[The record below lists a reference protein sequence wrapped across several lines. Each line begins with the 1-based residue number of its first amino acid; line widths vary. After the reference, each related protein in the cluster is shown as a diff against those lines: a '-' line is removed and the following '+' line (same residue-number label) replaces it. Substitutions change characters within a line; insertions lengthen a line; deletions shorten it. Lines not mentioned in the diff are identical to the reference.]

1 MSMSLTAREEW
12 MKIRRQ
18 AVTGR
23 WGRPFAVLGAAAALV
38 LSAQAIAQTKFDRS
52 RTVIFANGGVV
63 ATLDPMRTDYAQ
75 TSFIASTLYDTLV
88 TYDSSG
94 KLVGQLAETFELAK
108 DAKSIDV
115 RLRPGAVFH
124 DGTPV
129 TVNDVAY
136 TLDRLKRL
144 GLGIASQI
152 DGYDKTTV
160 ADARTLTIHLSRPD
174 SLFPGALSKV
184 YILEAKLAAANA
196 GTDDAQGWL
205 QSHDAGSG
213 PYVFSGRRNADIVVS
228 QFPGYWNKVA
238 GRPEQIVFRRIDEGG
253 TQRDELLA
261 GNIDLAVLGM
271 GYRDAALL
279 DKGGRVKDAH
289 LKPELQTNIIFNTR
303 TGPTA
308 DARVRRAIRLAYD
321 YQGGLDAI
329 RQGAGVIAN
338 GPLPSTMICRPD
350 LPAAHRDVA
359 EAKRLLAEAGVKN
372 LQLTMRFQPTVEVQR
387 LEATLLQSNLAEIG
401 VQLKLE
407 PISFAAYLASVA
419 RFDTIPQMMLLDDFA
434 QFPDPGAI
442 LLRGYRSDA
451 VGTNRGGYSNPKVDA
466 LLDAA
471 KASSDAAKRCDLYK
485 QVQVILDR
493 DSVIMPLYT
502 VGRPA
507 MYRPQQIQ
515 TPQVNKVVF
524 PLAPAD
530 LRLATKP

>member
-1 MSMSLTAREEW
+1 MEGHL
-12 MKIRRQ
+12 
-18 AVTGR
+18 GR
-23 WGRPFAVLGAAAALV
+23 WAPRGIPLAVLGTMAMAMALPGHV
-38 LSAQAIAQTKFDRS
+38 TAQVKFDRS
-52 RTVIFANGGVV
+52 KTVIFANGGVV

-75 TSFIASTLYDTLV
+75 TSFVASTLYDTLV
-88 TYDSSG
+88 TYDKSG
-94 KLVGQLAETFELAK
+94 KLVGQLAETFEVAG
-108 DAKSIDV
+108 DVKSINV
-115 RLRPGAVFH
+115 LLRAGVVFH
-124 DGTPV
+124 DGSPV
-129 TVNDVAY
+129 TAQDVAY

-160 ADARTLTIHLSRPD
+160 HDARRLTIHLAKPD

-184 YILEAKLAAANA
+184 YILEAKLVAANA
-196 GTDDAQGWL
+196 GADDAQGWL

-213 PYVFSGRRNADIVVS
+213 PYILAGRRNADIVVS
-228 QFPGYWNKVA
+228 QFPGYWNKA
-238 GRPEQIVFRRIDEGG
+238 DGRPGQIVFRRIDEGA
-253 TQRDELLA
+253 TQRDELRA
-261 GNIDLAVLGM
+261 GNVDLAVLGM

-279 DKGGRVKDAH
+279 DKEGRVKDAR
-289 LKPELQTNIIFNTR
+289 LKPELQTNIFFNTR

-321 YQGGLDAI
+321 YQGGLAAI
-329 RQGAGVIAN
+329 RQGNGVIAN
-338 GPLPSTMICRPD
+338 GPLPATMSCRPD
-350 LPAAHRDVA
+350 LPAARRDLS

-419 RFDTIPQMMLLDDFA
+419 RFDSIPQMMLLDDFA
-434 QFPDPGAI
+434 QFPDPGSV

-451 VGTNRGGYSNPKVDA
+451 VGTNRTGYANPKVDA

-471 KASSDAAKRCDLYK
+471 KASSNATQRCDLYK
-485 QVQVILDR
+485 QVQAILDQ

-502 VGRPA
+502 VGRPVT
-507 MYRPQQIQ
+507 YRPQQIQ
-515 TPQVNKVVF
+515 APEVSKAVF

-530 LRLATKP
+530 LRLAKKP